1 MNMKPMPTGTLSS
14 NYGFCPLRH
23 NPQRLYLKRVFDIL
37 FSFVSIVML
46 SPVLVIIY
54 LIVRCDGGPGFFAQ
68 TRIGLNGRRFRML
81 KFRSMCVDAEQR
93 KQELLQFNEKTD
105 GITFKITDDP
115 RITPIGRVLRR
126 TSLDELPQL
135 FNVFFGDMS
144 IVGPRPCLPDE
155 MKCYA
160 NEYCGRFSVKP
171 GLTCLWQVGEKNG
184 GLLEVSDRNRIG
196 LDEQIRLDLAYAR
209 QISILRDIWIIIKTI
224 PALFFGK

>member
-1 MNMKPMPTGTLSS
+1 MK
-14 NYGFCPLRH
+14 RI
-23 NPQRLYLKRVFDIL
+23 FDIF
-37 FSFVSIVML
+37 FSLTSIVML

-54 LIVRCDGGPGFFAQ
+54 LIIRCDGGPGFFAQ

-93 KQELLQFNEKTD
+93 KQELLKFNEKSD

-115 RITPIGRVLRR
+115 RITRIGRLLRR

-135 FNVFFGDMS
+135 INVLMGDMS

-155 MKCYA
+155 MECYS

-184 GLLEVSDRNRIG
+184 GLLEVSDRNSIG
-196 LDEQIRLDLAYAR
+196 LDEQIRLDLDYAR
-209 QISILRDIWIIIKTI
+209 DISIFRDIWIILKTI